1 MPLVSV
7 YIPTRN
13 RYELLKR
20 AVQSCLS
27 QTHARLEIIIVD
39 DGSDPH
45 IQLQVQ
51 QLAQL
56 DTRIKV
62 ILNQLP
68 AGACAARNMAIANA
82 SGEFVAGLDDD
93 DEFTPDR
100 IQSLLEL
107 FYKNP
112 GRSFVSSG
120 YSIKT
125 ASGQVLTS
133 NKGAREIDLKSLLF
147 SNVVGNQILTKT
159 SYLQD
164 IGGFDVK
171 LPSCQDYD
179 TWIRLVER
187 YGPGQRSSEISYMV
201 HQDHGSERIS
211 NHVRRRQGYE
221 YLYEKHQHL
230 MNDQQ
235 KASQRFY
242 QLLYTERLGLLAL
255 LKAAP
260 YSQMLVALKVF
271 ILRKIGYDI

>member
-20 AVQSCLS
+20 AVQSCLQ

-39 DGSDPH
+39 DGSDDDVQRQVE
-45 IQLQVQ
+45 QLS
-51 QLAQL
+51 QL
-56 DTRIKV
+56 DPRIKV
-62 ILNQLP
+62 ILNQQP
-68 AGACAARNMAIANA
+68 AGACAARNTAITVA
-82 SGEFVAGLDDD
+82 SGEYVAGLDDD
-93 DEFTPDR
+93 DEFTPER

-107 FYKNP
+107 FQSHP
-112 GRSFVSSG
+112 TRSFVSSG
-120 YSIKT
+120 YCINT
-125 ASGQVLTS
+125 ASGQILTS
-133 NKGAREIDLKSLLF
+133 NRGAREIDLKSLLF

-159 SYLQD
+159 VYLQA
-164 IGGFDVK
+164 IGGFDVN

-187 YGPGQRSSEISYMV
+187 YGPGQRSAQISYIV

-221 YLYEKHQHL
+221 YLYAKHQHL

-235 KASQRFY
+235 KASQKFY
-242 QLLYTERLGLLAL
+242 QLLYTERPGLLAL

-260 YSQMLVALKVF
+260 HSQMLVAMKVF
-271 ILRKIGYDI
+271 LLRKIGYDI